1 MLLQAA
7 PGHWAEQPQLRAR
20 DTVAYSQGALVG
32 IRCHTI
38 GSHDTLPG
46 KREARMG
53 RGIAPQ
59 TGLGEIT
66 RAISCRGMVETE
78 LDRLIQRADTA
89 DPQAVDTLF
98 TLLYGELHCLAESA
112 LRRGGGS
119 FTLSPTT
126 LLHEAYLN
134 MAGRDDVTFPDRAR
148 FLAYASRAMRG
159 LVIDFARRRQAEKR
173 GRHLEITLPGEEPV
187 SGEVL
192 RTSEEL
198 TRLGDALGELA
209 AIAPAL
215 AEVVDL
221 HFFCGFSFAEIAALR
236 RVSERTVQRE
246 WRKARLLLHHTL
258 LG

>member
-1 MLLQAA
+1 
-7 PGHWAEQPQLRAR
+7 
-20 DTVAYSQGALVG
+20 
-32 IRCHTI
+32 
-38 GSHDTLPG
+38 
-46 KREARMG
+46 
-53 RGIAPQ
+53 
-59 TGLGEIT
+59 
-66 RAISCRGMVETE
+66 
-78 LDRLIQRADTA
+78 
-89 DPQAVDTLF
+89 
-98 TLLYGELHCLAESA
+98 
-112 LRRGGGS
+112 
-119 FTLSPTT
+119 
-126 LLHEAYLN
+126 
-134 MAGRDDVTFPDRAR
+134 
-148 FLAYASRAMRG
+148 MRG

-236 RVSERTVQRE
+236 GVSERTVQRE

-258 LG
+258 LGQS